1 MFDFIKARII
11 GVTVPVVPE
20 IPDSE
25 GLVSYMARVS
35 NESNQT
41 NFDTAAGLLNYC
53 LRENH
58 VSVFETANIVME
70 IEVPRDISR
79 QILRHRSFSFQ
90 ELSQRYAVIGNFI
103 QREARLQDTKNRQ
116 NSIPLDRKTEE
127 DNELHHWW
135 EDQQEYLLHEIQQVY
150 DAAIEQGIAKEV
162 ARTILP
168 EGLTMSKMY
177 MNGTVRSWLHYCA
190 VRDGH
195 GTQLEHT
202 DLAQKCKKEIIK
214 YFPVLEKVMN
224 KEA

>member
-1 MFDFIKARII
+1 LFDFIKARII

-90 ELSQRYAVIGNFI
+90 ELSQRYAVIDNFI

-116 NSIPLDRKTEE
+116 NSLKTEDE
-127 DNELHHWW
+127 VIAKQWCEA
-135 EDQQEYLLHEIQQVY
+135 QEKVLSVIKEEYQK
-150 DAAIEQGIAKEV
+150 AIDSGIAKEV

>member
-70 IEVPRDISR
+70 IEAPRDIAR

-90 ELSQRYAVIGNFI
+90 EFSQRYAEATSFI
-103 QREARLQDTKNRQ
+103 NRQCRIQDEKNRQ
-116 NSIPLDRKTEE
+116 NSFKSESEQL
-127 DNELHHWW
+127 NSWW
-135 EDQQEYLLHEIQQVY
+135 EEEQEYLTAKVQYLYKEALKRGV
-150 DAAIEQGIAKEV
+150 AKEV

>member
-90 ELSQRYAVIGNFI
+90 ELSQRYAVIDNFI

-116 NSIPLDRKTEE
+116 NSLKTEDE
-127 DNELHHWW
+127 VIAKQWCEA
-135 EDQQEYLLHEIQQVY
+135 QEKVLSVIKEEYQK
-150 DAAIEQGIAKEV
+150 AIDSGIAKEV
-162 ARTILP
+162 ARTILS

>member
-116 NSIPLDRKTEE
+116 NSLKTEDE
-127 DNELHHWW
+127 VIAKQWCEA
-135 EDQQEYLLHEIQQVY
+135 QEKVLSVIKEEYQK
-150 DAAIEQGIAKEV
+150 AIDSGIAKEV

>member
-41 NFDTAAGLLNYC
+41 NFNTAAGLLNYC

-90 ELSQRYAVIGNFI
+90 ELSQRYAVIDNFI

-116 NSIPLDRKTEE
+116 NSLKTEDE
-127 DNELHHWW
+127 VIAKQWSEA
-135 EDQQEYLLHEIQQVY
+135 QEKVLSVIKEEYQK
-150 DAAIEQGIAKEV
+150 AIDSGIAKEV

>member
-70 IEVPRDISR
+70 IEAPRDIAR

-90 ELSQRYAVIGNFI
+90 EFSQRYAEATSFI
-103 QREARLQDTKNRQ
+103 NRQCRIQDEKSRQ
-116 NSIPLDRKTEE
+116 NSFKSESEQL
-127 DNELHHWW
+127 NSWW
-135 EDQQEYLLHEIQQVY
+135 EEEQEYLTAKVQYLYKEALKRGV
-150 DAAIEQGIAKEV
+150 AKEV

>member
-90 ELSQRYAVIGNFI
+90 ELSQRYAVIDNFI

-116 NSIPLDRKTEE
+116 NSLKTEDE
-127 DNELHHWW
+127 VIAKQWCEA
-135 EDQQEYLLHEIQQVY
+135 QEKVLSVIKEEYQK
-150 DAAIEQGIAKEV
+150 AIDSGIAKEV